1 MKTMNAITK
10 ALNAKLTSF
19 TKNHIRRQR
28 VKEID
33 ALKLENQR
41 LKQQAKAV
49 QVVNRSLDYCSKLP
63 ADNPHCVT
71 KDELELAIN
80 FLFNYIVLLDKKSK
94 KVENRI
100 NRLLERVKR

>member
-1 MKTMNAITK
+1 MNAITK

-19 TKNHIRRQR
+19 TRNHIRRQR
-28 VKEID
+28 AKELD
-33 ALKLENQR
+33 ALKLENKQI
-41 LKQQAKAV
+41 KQQAKAV

-63 ADNPHCVT
+63 ADNPHCIT
-71 KDELELAIN
+71 SDELELVSN

-100 NRLLERVKR
+100 NQLLESVKR